1 MPNEVA
7 SQWAEVG
14 ATFAEATPAIIG
26 LAVSAL
32 VVWLAARWM
41 LRMMR
46 GQ

>member
-7 SQWAEVG
+7 SQWSEVG
-14 ATFAEATPAIIG
+14 AAFAEAMPAIIG
-26 LAVSAL
+26 LAVSSL

-41 LRMMR
+41 VRMMR